1 MRQGIVASVMN
12 QVASF
17 FATPATPKQGVSSS
31 ASALDPA
38 NSAFAALLAQLQ
50 GTQHATNIAPVTSTT
65 DATTSKPPG
74 QLISAIAGSTEHIA
88 ASTRLHPDTSADAQ
102 GVESVSPSELAGQS
116 LAAQQ
121 TELAKLIHQALGNRS
136 PEHGPIAS
144 STIGSSSPAPT
155 NTVLDANADIPLQDL
170 ESQVPAI
177 EGLNANNPAVAQLI
191 ANAAKHNTR
200 QTPPAISGK
209 SDSNNTKLDESTALK
224 GIASALDGGLPSAG
238 SEEAAAL
245 GDKRHQSGNSN
256 SGQANT
262 LLANGNAKPVDMNNQ
277 ALGQTT
283 PASASFT
290 TELEKVQQTYA
301 GGSLLAQV
309 PLDAIAVQIARRFE
323 QGISK
328 FEISLHPAD
337 LGKLDISIN
346 VADDGRIQA
355 VLRAERSDTLDL
367 LRQDSRALENQLRQ
381 AGLDVDSNS
390 LSFQLSQGNDNKRRL
405 TAPDSLQGR
414 ANLASGDREEVS
426 AAHYIAVRKRDGVD
440 IHV

>member
-1 MRQGIVASVMN
+1 M
-12 QVASF
+12 
-17 FATPATPKQGVSSS
+17 
-31 ASALDPA
+31 
-38 NSAFAALLAQLQ
+38 
-50 GTQHATNIAPVTSTT
+50 
-65 DATTSKPPG
+65 
-74 QLISAIAGSTEHIA
+74 
-88 ASTRLHPDTSADAQ
+88 
-102 GVESVSPSELAGQS
+102 
-116 LAAQQ
+116 
-121 TELAKLIHQALGNRS
+121 
-136 PEHGPIAS
+136 
-144 STIGSSSPAPT
+144 
-155 NTVLDANADIPLQDL
+155 
-170 ESQVPAI
+170 
-177 EGLNANNPAVAQLI
+177 
-191 ANAAKHNTR
+191 
-200 QTPPAISGK
+200 
-209 SDSNNTKLDESTALK
+209 K

-277 ALGQTT
+277 ALGQT
-283 PASASFT
+283 
-290 TELEKVQQTYA
+290 
-301 GGSLLAQV
+301 
-309 PLDAIAVQIARRFE
+309 AIAVQIARRFE

-405 TAPDSLQGR
+405 TAPDSLQGK